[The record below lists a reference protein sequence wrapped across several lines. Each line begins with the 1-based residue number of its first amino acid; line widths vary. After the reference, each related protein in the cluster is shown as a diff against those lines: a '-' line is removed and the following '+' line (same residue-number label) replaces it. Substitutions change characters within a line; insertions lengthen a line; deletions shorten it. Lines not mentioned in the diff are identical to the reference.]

1 MTMLIRALIIWF
13 GLLALAIVNGGLRE
27 IAIVPRT
34 GDVVGHAISSVT
46 LSAAIVALSWFT
58 IAWIGP
64 RSTRDAWMIGVLWLV
79 LTLGF
84 EFLAGHYLFGNPW
97 NQLWADYDVLHGRIW
112 ILVLLATFVAP
123 VLARAHSASVRRLL
137 E

>member
-1 MTMLIRALIIWF
+1 MLIRGLMVWF

-27 IAIVPRT
+27 IAIVPST
-34 GDVVGHAISSVT
+34 GDVVGHAISSIT
-46 LSAAIVALSWFT
+46 LSVAIVALSWFT

-64 RSTRDAWMIGVLWLV
+64 RSTGDAWTIGGLWLV

-97 NQLWADYDVLHGRIW
+97 NQLWADYDVLRGRIW
-112 ILVLLATFVAP
+112 ILVLLVTFVAP
-123 VLARAHSASVRRLL
+123 VLARAHSVSVRRLL